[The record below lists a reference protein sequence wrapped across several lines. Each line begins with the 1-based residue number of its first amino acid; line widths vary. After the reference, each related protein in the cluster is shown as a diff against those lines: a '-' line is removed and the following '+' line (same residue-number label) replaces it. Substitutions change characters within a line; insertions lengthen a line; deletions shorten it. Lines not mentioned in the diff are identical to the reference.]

1 MKVKNIMFSGF
12 AAAIL
17 MGVGAANAVVS
28 ADTYNLA
35 NTGYVDAKV
44 AAVATEAGK
53 KENAAN
59 KFTDSSK
66 DAWRDAENKDVQFPT
81 INVAERIALDS
92 VAQISADVADL
103 TDIRTKANKAAEDIA
118 KLNGTAETSGSVANT
133 IAAALAEKNYTTM
146 GEVEAKNY
154 LTAVPA
160 EYVTS
165 EELAAENYATKDNVA
180 TAKQQAIDAAA
191 EAAKIYTTM
200 GEVEAKNYL
209 TAVPAEYV
217 TSEELAAEDYATKAN
232 VATAKQEAVD
242 AAEEA
247 AKI

>member
-59 KFTDSSK
+59 KFTDATK
-66 DAWRDAENKDVQFPT
+66 EAWKSADKAVAFPT
-81 INVAERIALDS
+81 IGVAEQIALDS

-103 TDIRTKANKAAEDIA
+103 SGLRTDVNKATEDIA
-118 KLNGTAETSGSVANT
+118 KLNGDANTVGSVANT
-133 IAAALAEKNYTTM
+133 IAAALVEKNYTTM
-146 GEVEAKNY
+146 ADVEAKNY

-165 EELAAENYATKDNVA
+165 EELAAENYTTMTDVEAKGYAVEATVNNELAKKLDSSALTANGTYMVTKTDNGIEYTAVTVA
-180 TAKQQAIDAAA
+180 TADDA
-191 EAAKIYTTM
+191 K
-200 GEVEAKNYL
+200 
-209 TAVPAEYV
+209 
-217 TSEELAAEDYATKAN
+217 
-232 VATAKQEAVD
+232 
-242 AAEEA
+242 
-247 AKI
+247 